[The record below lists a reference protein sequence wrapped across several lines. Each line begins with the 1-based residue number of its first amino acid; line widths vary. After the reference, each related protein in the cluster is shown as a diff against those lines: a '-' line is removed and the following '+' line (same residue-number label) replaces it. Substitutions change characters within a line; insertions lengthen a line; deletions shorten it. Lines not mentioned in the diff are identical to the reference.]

1 MPSLPR
7 LYGADARFHTHF
19 KGWAVTYQGELGLA
33 GLLPGKPIQR
43 DDASSLGG
51 LSVFLVKTRVEM
63 PSRRWGLGVV
73 ALGILAC
80 ACAPGWAAQLPEHIS
95 DYPAE
100 EEKYPM
106 EVENPFERV
115 VNDSFLEINKT
126 GIEPFAS
133 YWGNYLANP
142 VGGQEQS
149 SSWMQLLIFG
159 AELQLDQLIGWEGGS
174 VMLSATDAAGSNLS
188 LKIGNLFTASQSY
201 VMNTFALYNVYFKQ
215 RFANDT
221 LEFRVGRMS
230 AGQLFASLPV
240 MGLPVNSAVNGN
252 PTSLF
257 TNAPFTS
264 TAVATWAAYARGKP
278 TEESYVQAGIFQ
290 ASPRLGKPAYHGTDF
305 SIRPGDGTLMM
316 MELGWL
322 PGSAEAMERQPDGKT
337 FAKAAVEPDGVQ
349 LPGVYTFGAYFSN
362 YTFSKFSGGTEH
374 NAYGFYAQA
383 QQMVWRSAANPDH
396 NVTLWGGV
404 TYSPQTEIALL
415 PVMGFGGVVWQGAI
429 PGRDEDSVLFNFY
442 TGGFSGDYARGKA
455 DSGGG
460 WATAETVLEWSYIV
474 QLTENL
480 QIQPDIQYVFQPG
493 GLSGIPNALVIG
505 FQVGMEF

>member
-1 MPSLPR
+1 MQKFDGLPAFIIKKR
-7 LYGADARFHTHF
+7 AEVA
-19 KGWAVTYQGELGLA
+19 
-33 GLLPGKPIQR
+33 
-43 DDASSLGG
+43 AS
-51 LSVFLVKTRVEM
+51 
-63 PSRRWGLGVV
+63 RWGAGAI

-80 ACAPGWAAQLPEHIS
+80 AWVPGRAAQLPEHIS
-95 DYPAE
+95 DYTVE
-100 EEKYPM
+100 TEKYPM
-106 EVENPFERV
+106 EIDNPFERA
-115 VNDSFLEINKT
+115 VNDSLLEISKT
-126 GIEPFAS
+126 GVEPFAS
-133 YWGNYLANP
+133 YWGNFLANP
-142 VGGQEQS
+142 IGGEQQS

-159 AELQLDQLIGWEGGS
+159 AEFQLEKLIGWEGSS

-201 VMNTFALYNVYFKQ
+201 VMNTFALYNVYYRQ
-215 RFANDT
+215 RFLDDAV
-221 LEFRVGRMS
+221 EFRVGRMS
-230 AGQLFASLPV
+230 AGQLFALLPV

-264 TAVATWAAYARGKP
+264 TAAATWAAYARVKP
-278 TEESYVQAGIFQ
+278 TDESYIQAGIFQ
-290 ASPRLGKPAYHGTDF
+290 ASPRLGKPAYHGADF

-322 PGSAEAMERQPDGKT
+322 PGSADAVEKQPDGKT
-337 FAKAAVEPDGVQ
+337 FEKTTVAPTSSK

-362 YTFSKFSGGTEH
+362 YSFSKFSGGTEH

-383 QQMVWRSAANPDH
+383 QQMVWRSATNPDH
-396 NVTLWGGV
+396 SVTLWGGV
-404 TYSPQTEIALL
+404 TYSPQTEIALI

-429 PGRDEDSVLFNFY
+429 PGRNEDSILINFY
-442 TGGFSGDYARGKA
+442 TGAFSNEYAKDKA
-455 DSGGG
+455 NSGGG

-480 QIQPDIQYVFQPG
+480 QIQPDIQYVFQPS
-493 GLSGIPNALVIG
+493 GLRGIPNALVIG